1 MPYIYKIVNDI
12 NNKIYIG
19 KTSITIQNRWKQH
32 QKDATSTSKVHR
44 PLYSAMRKY
53 GINHFHIEEIEEVE
67 NDEIACKREIYWIEY
82 YDSFN
87 NGYNATKGGDGKQYA
102 DYDLIFTLFQD
113 GKTGKE
119 ISMIT
124 GYTDMTI
131 TKALRQKGVSEEARK
146 QRGKINSQQV
156 AMLDINTL
164 EILKTFSSITE
175 AERYLNKKGGRRH
188 ITEVC
193 RGKRKT
199 AYGYKWKYL
208 NF

>member
-1 MPYIYKIVNDI
+1 
-12 NNKIYIG
+12 
-19 KTSITIQNRWKQH
+19 
-32 QKDATSTSKVHR
+32 
-44 PLYSAMRKY
+44 MRKY
-53 GINHFHIEEIEEVE
+53 GINHFHIEEIE

-131 TKALRQKGVSEEARK
+131 TKALRQKGISEEARK
-146 QRGKINSQQV
+146 QRGKINS
-156 AMLDINTL
+156 
-164 EILKTFSSITE
+164 
-175 AERYLNKKGGRRH
+175 
-188 ITEVC
+188 
-193 RGKRKT
+193 
-199 AYGYKWKYL
+199 
-208 NF
+208 